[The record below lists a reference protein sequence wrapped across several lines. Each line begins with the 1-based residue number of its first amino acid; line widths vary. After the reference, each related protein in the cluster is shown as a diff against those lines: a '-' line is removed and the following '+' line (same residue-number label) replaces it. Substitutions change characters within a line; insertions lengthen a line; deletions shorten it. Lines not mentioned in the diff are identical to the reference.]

1 MSRSTWYWIL
11 PDSLFHLASHPSR
24 THYRQ
29 IAECNQCNFWHSS
42 LAFKVWIV
50 WAIPYTVPYCM
61 LVYKM
66 SQIVNFIMT
75 SSLLAYTDYATQHT
89 QITSIATNSLKC
101 SILAEIKSRTQKIQ
115 MQMEKCAF
123 SVHCLYVLRS
133 ICYWLFSTKF
143 YQVYFVGLYVMDNS
157 NLMNHS
163 LMAISLMSHCVDFW
177 LLSKSQARR

>member
-101 SILAEIKSRTQKIQ
+101 SILAEIKSRIQKIQ

-133 ICYWLFSTKF
+133 ICYWLFSIGK
-143 YQVYFVGLYVMDNS
+143 
-157 NLMNHS
+157 
-163 LMAISLMSHCVDFW
+163 I
-177 LLSKSQARR
+177 LSSVFCRLICNG